1 MVIFSTRGGDSPNPD
16 LIYLHP
22 KSKIITTVF
31 NSNVPPNPASPHRDP
46 AYHINL

>member
-31 NSNVPPNPASPHRDP
+31 NSNAPPILPVPTETPHT
-46 AYHINL
+46 I